1 MEHVHGSRTVP
12 FPLLIP
18 LHMTLPQ
25 HMRADD
31 PAAADPARRRLLQ
44 KSPFPRFPSFPSR
57 TSTISTNTLPLP
69 DDHPADDIHI
79 DDARLPHPPD
89 DKDVYRWAILYEN
102 QRGSVIP
109 TPPLFLANHPLESPS
124 SPHLSILLSP
134 SSRPIHSRSQYPTTT
149 TPVHTNQI
157 SPSTTTPS
165 PTEPGAGSP
174 APG

>member
-1 MEHVHGSRTVP
+1 VEHVHGGRTVP

-18 LHMTLPQ
+18 TPHMSLPQ

-57 TSTISTNTLPLP
+57 ISNTTTTTSPLLS
-69 DDHPADDIHI
+69 DDHPTDDIHI
-79 DDARLPHPPD
+79 DNARLAHPPD

-109 TPPLFLANHPLESPS
+109 
-124 SPHLSILLSP
+124 LLS
-134 SSRPIHSRSQYPTTT
+134 SSC
-149 TPVHTNQI
+149 
-157 SPSTTTPS
+157 
-165 PTEPGAGSP
+165 
-174 APG
+174 